1 MIFFF
6 WDMEKLRE
14 RFCIQCFTAMLDF
27 SIFVRY
33 VYNYCRFW
41 NRYKIKLLPISQKI
55 PHMYIMYIFILYI
68 IFNCMG
74 KINWNSSFHRIF
86 IINNYKWS
94 HSMSL
99 RNVSLI
105 TCSCTKNCAI
115 WTMIACFPISIK
127 IDKVFPISLLI
138 HWNINNQP
146 KKILKM

>member
-1 MIFFF
+1 MIFFSLGYGKIKRAF
-6 WDMEKLRE
+6 LHTMFHSDAW
-14 RFCIQCFTAMLDF
+14 FFHFCQVCIQ
-27 SIFVRY
+27 
-33 VYNYCRFW
+33 CRFW

-138 HWNINNQP
+138 HWNINNQT